1 MSEIVLITGG
11 SGGIGRATAA
21 RLSASGKKVV
31 LLARDRVRLE
41 ESSSRLGGLPFFAAD
56 VLDPEALGAAVDG
69 IEAEYGPIG
78 GLVHAVGSIVLKPL
92 HALSL
97 DEWRTTYE
105 INVTSAFLVLKAVLP
120 RMMRRKRGAVVLF
133 SSVAASTGMPNHEA
147 IASAKAAIEGLVRSA
162 AIGYARYGIRVN
174 AVAPALTKTGLSRN
188 LWASEAVAT
197 ASAALHPLGR
207 IGDPDDIAAAAAYLI
222 SDDAAW
228 VTGQILGVDGGLS
241 AGAAPRIAKPATSP

>member
-147 IASAKAAIEGLVRSA
+147 IASAKAAIEGLVGSA

-174 AVAPALTKTGLSRN
+174 GVAPALTKTELSKN
-188 LWASEAVAT
+188 LWSTEAAAA

-207 IGDPDDIAAAAAYLI
+207 LGEPDDVAAAAAYLV

-228 VTGQILGVDGGLS
+228 VTGQVLGVDGGLGTGS
-241 AGAAPRIAKPATSP
+241 PPPRVRV

>member
-31 LLARDRVRLE
+31 LLARDRGRLE

-174 AVAPALTKTGLSRN
+174 GVAPALTKTELSKN
-188 LWASEAVAT
+188 LWSTEAAAA

-207 IGDPDDIAAAAAYLI
+207 LGEPDDVAAAAAYLV

-228 VTGQILGVDGGLS
+228 VTGQVLGVDGGLGTGS
-241 AGAAPRIAKPATSP
+241 PPPRVRV

>member
-69 IEAEYGPIG
+69 IEAEYGPVG

-174 AVAPALTKTGLSRN
+174 GVAPALTKTELSKN
-188 LWASEAVAT
+188 LWSTEAAAA

-207 IGDPDDIAAAAAYLI
+207 LGEPDDVAAAAAYLV

-228 VTGQILGVDGGLS
+228 VTGQVLGVDGGLGTGS
-241 AGAAPRIAKPATSP
+241 PPPRVRV

>member
-11 SGGIGRATAA
+11 SGGIGRATAS

-174 AVAPALTKTGLSRN
+174 GVAPALTKTELSKN
-188 LWASEAVAT
+188 LWSTEAAAA

-207 IGDPDDIAAAAAYLI
+207 LGEPDDVAAAAAYLV

-228 VTGQILGVDGGLS
+228 VTGQVLGVDGGLGTGS
-241 AGAAPRIAKPATSP
+241 PPPRVRV

>member
-174 AVAPALTKTGLSRN
+174 GVAPALTKTELSKN
-188 LWASEAVAT
+188 LWSTEAAAA

-207 IGDPDDIAAAAAYLI
+207 LGEPDDVAAAAAYLV

-228 VTGQILGVDGGLS
+228 VTGQVLGVDGGLGTGS
-241 AGAAPRIAKPATSP
+241 PPPRVRV